1 MPRKTRILWFIKSH
15 DFHLENIMQEIN
27 TIGENRMIDFL
38 TDIPPVWLA
47 LIATLFTW
55 GVTALGAATVLIFK
69 TVNKKVL
76 DLMMGFSA
84 GVMIAASFWSL
95 LSPAIELSETL
106 GYIPWL
112 WPAVGFFIGGLFVV
126 GAGLLLDKTLKFGDE
141 HKGKSVKRSI
151 MLVSSI
157 TLHNIPEGLSVGV
170 AFGAMALGVEGCDSI
185 GALLLALGI
194 GIQNFPE
201 GVSVAL
207 PLRREGISRAKS
219 FFYGQASGVVEP
231 IAAVIGFFLAT
242 AIRAMLPFA
251 LAFSA
256 GAMICVVCGE
266 LIPEANEHK
275 NLAVVGCIVGFLV
288 MMILDVA
295 LG

>member
-1 MPRKTRILWFIKSH
+1 ML
-15 DFHLENIMQEIN
+15 
-27 TIGENRMIDFL
+27 DFL
-38 TDIPPVWLA
+38 IQIPPIWMA
-47 LIATLFTW
+47 LIATAFTW
-55 GVTALGAATVLIFK
+55 SVTALGAATVFFFK
-69 TVNKKVL
+69 TVNRKVL
-76 DLMMGFSA
+76 DVMMGFSA

-95 LSPAIELSETL
+95 LAPAIELSETL
-106 GYIPWL
+106 GYISWL
-112 WPAVGFFIGGLFVV
+112 WPSVGFAAGGLFVV
-126 GAGLLLDKTLKFGDE
+126 GASKMLDKAIKLKDE
-141 HKGKSVKRSI
+141 IQGKSLKRSI

-170 AFGAMALGVEGCDSI
+170 AFGAFALGVEGCDSI
-185 GALLLALGI
+185 GAFLLALGI

-207 PLRREGISRAKS
+207 PLRREGMSRGKA

-242 AIRAMLPFA
+242 AMRAVLPFA

-256 GAMICVVCGE
+256 GAMISVVCSE

-275 NLAVVGCIVGFLV
+275 NLAVIGSIAGFLV

>member
-1 MPRKTRILWFIKSH
+1 MT
-15 DFHLENIMQEIN
+15 E
-27 TIGENRMIDFL
+27 FL
-38 TDIPPVWLA
+38 SGIPPVWLSV
-47 LIATLFTW
+47 IASLFTW
-55 GVTALGAATVLIFK
+55 GVTALGAATVFFFK
-69 TVNKKVL
+69 TVNRKVL
-76 DLMMGFSA
+76 DAMMGFSA

-95 LSPAIELSETL
+95 LSPAIDLSETL

-112 WPAVGFFIGGLFVV
+112 WPAVGFLVGGLFVV
-126 GAGLLLDKTLKFGDE
+126 GASKLLDRAIEFKDE
-141 HKGKSVKRSI
+141 HKNRSVKRSI

-170 AFGAMALGVEGCDSI
+170 AFGAMSLDIPGCEVV

-207 PLRREGISRAKS
+207 PLRREGLSRAKS
-219 FFYGQASGVVEP
+219 FFYGQASGFVEP
-231 IAAVIGFFLAT
+231 IASIIGYFLAT
-242 AIRAMLPFA
+242 AMRAVLPFA
-251 LAFSA
+251 LSFSA
-256 GAMICVVCGE
+256 GAMICVVCSE

-275 NLAVVGCIVGFLV
+275 NLAVIGCIVGFLV

>member
-1 MPRKTRILWFIKSH
+1 ML
-15 DFHLENIMQEIN
+15 
-27 TIGENRMIDFL
+27 DFL
-38 TDIPPVWLA
+38 MQIPPIWMAV
-47 LIATLFTW
+47 IATTFTW
-55 GVTALGAATVLIFK
+55 GVTALGAATVFFFK
-69 TVNKKVL
+69 TVNRKLL

-95 LSPAIELSETL
+95 LAPAIELSETL
-106 GYIPWL
+106 GYISWL
-112 WPAVGFFIGGLFVV
+112 WPAVGFAVGGFFVIL
-126 GAGLLLDKTLKFGDE
+126 ASKLLDKAIKLKDE
-141 HKGKSVKRSI
+141 AQGKSLKRSI

-170 AFGAMALGVEGCDSI
+170 AFGAFALGVPGCESV
-185 GALLLALGI
+185 GAFLLALGI

-207 PLRREGISRAKS
+207 PLRREGMGRGKA

-231 IAAVIGFFLAT
+231 IAAIIGFYLAT
-242 AIRAMLPFA
+242 LMRAFLPFA

-256 GAMICVVCGE
+256 GAMISVVCSE

-275 NLAVVGCIVGFLV
+275 NLAVIGSIVGFLV
-288 MMILDVA
+288 MMVLDVA

>member
-1 MPRKTRILWFIKSH
+1 
-15 DFHLENIMQEIN
+15 
-27 TIGENRMIDFL
+27 MIDFL
-38 TDIPPVWLA
+38 SGTPPVWMSLLA
-47 LIATLFTW
+47 SLFTW
-55 GVTALGAATVLIFK
+55 SVTALGAATVFFFK
-69 TVNKKVL
+69 TIDRKIL
-76 DLMMGFSA
+76 DVMMGFSA

-112 WPAVGFFIGGLFVV
+112 WPAVGFFVGGLFVV
-126 GAGLLLDKTLKFGDE
+126 GASKFLDKAVRFKDE
-141 HKGKSVKRSI
+141 NKNKSVKRSI

-170 AFGAMALGVEGCDSI
+170 AFGAMALDVPGCEVM
-185 GALLLALGI
+185 GAALLALGI

-207 PLRREGISRAKS
+207 PLRREGIGRIKS
-219 FFYGQASGVVEP
+219 FFYGQASGFVEP
-231 IAAVIGFFLAT
+231 IASLMGFFLAT
-242 AIRAMLPFA
+242 AIRSILPFA
-251 LAFSA
+251 LALSA
-256 GAMICVVCGE
+256 GAMICVVCSE

-275 NLAVVGCIVGFLV
+275 NLAVIGCIVGFLV
-288 MMILDVA
+288 MMVLDVA

>member
-1 MPRKTRILWFIKSH
+1 
-15 DFHLENIMQEIN
+15 
-27 TIGENRMIDFL
+27 MIDFL
-38 TDIPPVWLA
+38 NGIPPFWMAV
-47 LIATLFTW
+47 IATTFTW
-55 GVTALGAATVLIFK
+55 GVTALGAATVFFFK

-95 LSPAIELSETL
+95 LAPAIELSETL

-112 WPAVGFFIGGLFVV
+112 WPAVGFLVGGLFVV
-126 GAGLLLDKTLKFGDE
+126 GASKLLDRAIKLKDE
-141 HKGKSVKRSI
+141 EKGKSLKRSI
-151 MLVSSI
+151 MLVGSI

-170 AFGAMALGVEGCDSI
+170 AFGAFALGVPGCESV
-185 GALLLALGI
+185 GAFLLALGI

-201 GVSVAL
+201 GISVAL
-207 PLRREGISRAKS
+207 PLRREGVGRGKA
-219 FFYGQASGVVEP
+219 FFCGQASGFVEP
-231 IAAVIGFFLAT
+231 IAAILGFFLAT
-242 AIRAMLPFA
+242 AMRSVLPFA

-256 GAMICVVCGE
+256 GAMICVVASE
-266 LIPEANEHK
+266 LIPEADEHK
-275 NLAVVGCIVGFLV
+275 NLAVIGCIVGFLV

>member
-1 MPRKTRILWFIKSH
+1 
-15 DFHLENIMQEIN
+15 
-27 TIGENRMIDFL
+27 MIDFL
-38 TDIPPVWLA
+38 TKIPPVWLA

-55 GVTALGAATVLIFK
+55 GVTALGAATVIFFK
-69 TVNKKVL
+69 SVNKKVL

-106 GYIPWL
+106 GYISWL
-112 WPAVGFFIGGLFVV
+112 WPAIGFLVGGLFVV
-126 GAGLLLDKTLKFGDE
+126 GAGILLDKTLKFGDE

-170 AFGAMALGVEGCDSI
+170 AFGAMALGVDGCDSV

-207 PLRREGISRAKS
+207 PLRREGLSRAKS

-231 IAAVIGFFLAT
+231 VAAIIGFFLAT
-242 AIRAMLPFA
+242 AIRSMLPFA

-275 NLAVVGCIVGFLV
+275 NLAVIGCIVGFLV
-288 MMILDVA
+288 MMVLDVA

>member
-1 MPRKTRILWFIKSH
+1 
-15 DFHLENIMQEIN
+15 
-27 TIGENRMIDFL
+27 MIEL
-38 TDIPPVWLA
+38 LSGIPPFWMTVLA
-47 LIATLFTW
+47 TCFTW
-55 GVTALGAATVLIFK
+55 GVTALGAATVFFFK
-69 TVNKKVL
+69 TVNRKIL

-106 GYIPWL
+106 GYISWL
-112 WPAVGFFIGGLFVV
+112 WPAIGFLVGGLFVV
-126 GAGLLLDKTLKFGDE
+126 GASQLLDKAIKIKDE
-141 HKGKSVKRSI
+141 KKGKSLKRSI
-151 MLVSSI
+151 LLVSSI

-170 AFGAMALGVEGCDSI
+170 AFGAFALGVPGCELV
-185 GALLLALGI
+185 GAFLLALGI

-207 PLRREGISRAKS
+207 PLRREGFSRRKS
-219 FFYGQASGVVEP
+219 FFYGQASGFVEP
-231 IAAVIGFFLAT
+231 IAAILGFCLAT
-242 AIRAMLPFA
+242 AMRTVLPFA

-256 GAMICVVCGE
+256 GAMISVVSSE
-266 LIPEANEHK
+266 LIPEANNNK
-275 NLAVVGCIVGFLV
+275 NLAVIGCITGFLV